1 MRGNI
6 LLVVNTNVLFSFFG
20 KSTTTR
26 ELIFLLS
33 GRLISPEFAVSESG
47 GTQEEVLRKAKI
59 DERAFQRALEIL
71 REHVIFVPEDFYSE
85 FIPLALEICPN
96 KDDADFVALSL
107 KVNAPLWSNDRRLK
121 DIKEI
126 EVMNTEEVLKLLGII
141 R

>member
-1 MRGNI
+1 MRKDI

-33 GRLISPEFAVSESG
+33 GRLISPEFAISELEEHK
-47 GTQEEVLRKAKI
+47 EEVLRKAKI
-59 DERAFQRALEIL
+59 DEGTFQRVLDVL
-71 REHVIFVPEDFYSE
+71 REHVIFVPEEFYSE
-85 FIPLALEICPN
+85 FIPLALGICPD

-126 EVMNTEEVLKLLGII
+126 EVLNTGEVLELLGII